1 MEWTKDDTE
10 LMQTLVTNIEFDEIK
25 IKDQI
30 KKSLLKN
37 RFIIHAL
44 HNEELEKQDA
54 EPDDYFNV
62 NILPFYQIMPVQ
74 SNVQN
79 FLCFEVRFDSFQKGN
94 SLIKEIDI
102 TFTILCEQ
110 KDLIDEE
117 TGVARHDL
125 LGALLQD
132 WFNYTNELGI
142 KIHCVSNV
150 PSVVDQKYACRTL
163 VFRQIGDNAIIKTRT
178 GADGK
183 RTPFIAN
190 RTLVYPSEQ
199 I

>member
-1 MEWTKDDTE
+1 MEWTSKDTE
-10 LMQTLVTNIEFDEIK
+10 VMQELVKNIEFDEIK
-25 IKDQI
+25 IKEQI
-30 KKSLLKN
+30 KKSLLNN

-44 HNEELEKQDA
+44 HNEELESQDA
-54 EPDDYFNV
+54 EPDDYYNV
-62 NILPFYQIMPVQ
+62 NILPFYQISPTQ

-79 FLCFEVRFDSFQKGN
+79 FLCFEVRYDEMQRGN
-94 SLIKEIDI
+94 NLIKEIDI

-142 KIHCVSNV
+142 KVHCISNI

-163 VFRQIGDNAIIKTRT
+163 IFRQTGDNNIVKTRVS
-178 GADGK
+178 ADGK
-183 RTPFIAN
+183 RLPFIAN

-199 I
+199 V